1 MKLSTVK
8 EIETAIKSAR
18 SRIEFLRAEAA
29 SIKPPPIDGLPRAK
43 SSTSRAEK
51 FAVLIADEERRLAE
65 LCNEFDDKQNQLMTD
80 IYRRVEGKA
89 GEVLILRYV
98 QCLSFRGIA
107 ARLAY
112 SEPYIYLLHR
122 RGKRAYESPHE
133 EC

>member
-8 EIETAIKSAR
+8 ELETAIKSAR
-18 SRIEFLRAEAA
+18 SRIEFLQA
-29 SIKPPPIDGLPRAK
+29 SRV
-43 SSTSRAEK
+43 EV

-98 QCLSFRGIA
+98 Q
-107 ARLAY
+107 
-112 SEPYIYLLHR
+112 
-122 RGKRAYESPHE
+122 RGKQAYESLHKE
-133 EC
+133 F